1 MEIPFIDL
9 QSQYKTYKEEIDSA
23 IHNILD
29 TSQYIMGPSVKQFEE
44 NLSEYV
50 GAKHAIGCASGTD
63 ALLLALMA
71 IGIKPN
77 DEIITTPFTFI
88 ASSEVISLLGAIPVF
103 VDIEA
108 DTYNINAELIEA
120 KITSRTKAIMP
131 VSLYGQIADMDK
143 INAIA
148 EKHNLIVI
156 EDAAQS
162 FGATYKGKKS
172 CNLSHFGCTSFF
184 PSKPLGCY
192 GDGGALFTNDDELA
206 EKARLFLAHGSKRRY
221 DHEVIGINGR
231 LDAIQAAILDVKL
244 KYFDNEVQLR
254 GEKGQKYMDLLKDKG
269 LKLPTIKDGR
279 TSVFAQFTLQS
290 ENREELLSKLND
302 NGVPTAIHYPKPLHL
317 QTCFESLNHKLGD
330 FPVSEKAAN
339 EVFSLPMSPFITDE
353 QQTYIT
359 SFFIG

>member
-1 MEIPFIDL
+1 MKIPFIDL
-9 QSQYKTYKEEIDSA
+9 QSQYQAYKGEIDSA
-23 IHNILD
+23 IQNVLD
-29 TSQYIMGPSVKQFEE
+29 TSQYIMGPSVKQFEAS
-44 NLSEYV
+44 LSKYV
-50 GAKHAIGCASGTD
+50 GVKHAIGCASGTD

-88 ASSEVISLLGAIPVF
+88 ASSEVISLLGAVPVF
-103 VDIEA
+103 VDIEP
-108 DTYNINAELIEA
+108 DTYNINAELIED
-120 KITSRTKAIMP
+120 KITSKTKAIMP
-131 VSLYGQIADMDK
+131 VSLYGQIADMDT
-143 INAIA
+143 INSIA
-148 EKHNLIVI
+148 ERHNLIVI

-192 GDGGALFTNDDELA
+192 GDGGALFTNDDEFA

-244 KYFDNEVQLR
+244 KYFEDEVQLR
-254 GEKGQKYMDLLKDKG
+254 AEKGQYYIDLLKDKG
-269 LKLPTIKDGR
+269 IQLPTIKEER

-290 ENREELLSKLND
+290 ENREGLIKKLND
-302 NGVPTAIHYPKPLHL
+302 NDVPTAIHYPTPLHL
-317 QTCFESLNHKLGD
+317 QKCYKSLNYSVGD
-330 FPVSEKAAN
+330 FPVSEKAAK
-339 EVFSLPMSPFITDE
+339 EVFSLPMSPFITKE
-353 QQTYIT
+353 QQELIVKYL
-359 SFFIG
+359 